1 MEEQRLLNIQ
11 NSKSGCFNPKYFKI
25 SIFFLITILISLQT
39 VTLVYLIVLGNL
51 AEKLEL
57 NTLNI
62 SNANLYIN
70 KTELIIDYICK
81 NYIKC

>member
-11 NSKSGCFNPKYFKI
+11 NSKSGCFNPKCFKI

-57 NTLNI
+57 NTPNI